1 MPMDLP
7 STKITKNIL
16 SKIRHDLT
24 NPINAIIGYS
34 ELLLDIIGE
43 NLPTLKDDV
52 FAILKSG
59 QTLLSDIKS
68 IFSFDDS
75 ENKELGEL
83 LSSSELQYTLRIS
96 LTTIIG
102 LSEFIIEEKSYLEN
116 KEMIMASDGLIDLDN
131 TSGKFKIF
139 GMNSQLMA
147 NDIKIIGED
156 IKGRYININGEN
168 KIENLQVSDKKQT
181 NIKTE
186 TLSMFALKA
195 EFNNKANIIELFDEV
210 KIIRNNEII
219 VGDYAKINTLDESY
233 KIKSKESK
241 KVKVLLK
248 KNNE

>member
-102 LSEFIIEEKSYLEN
+102 LSEFIIEEKSYL
-116 KEMIMASDGLIDLDN
+116 
-131 TSGKFKIF
+131 
-139 GMNSQLMA
+139 
-147 NDIKIIGED
+147 
-156 IKGRYININGEN
+156 
-168 KIENLQVSDKKQT
+168 
-181 NIKTE
+181 
-186 TLSMFALKA
+186 
-195 EFNNKANIIELFDEV
+195 
-210 KIIRNNEII
+210 
-219 VGDYAKINTLDESY
+219 
-233 KIKSKESK
+233 
-241 KVKVLLK
+241 
-248 KNNE
+248 